1 MIKCKHFEI
10 HELVPPKVYN
20 DRGEKAWQLIDPKL
34 IAIIDAL
41 REEFGAATINN
52 YKWNGARMWSGL
64 RTKDSPYYS
73 KYSQHTFGRAADI
86 LFKDHTA
93 DEVRKAITSNPD
105 KWLAICPSQTYE
117 DKVSW
122 LHIDVR
128 NSHPC
133 ITMFDP

>member
-1 MIKCKHFEI
+1 LIKCKHFAI

-34 IAIIDAL
+34 IVLLDAL
-41 REEFGAATINN
+41 REEFGPATINN
-52 YKWNGARMWSGL
+52 YAWNGARMWSGL

-105 KWLAICPSQTYE
+105 RWLSICPSITLE
-117 DKVSW
+117 DKTSW
-122 LHIDVR
+122 IHVDCR

-133 ITMFDP
+133 ITLFDP